1 MWYCCQLGAD
11 EVSEQSWQL
20 ITAISDDGDGLTLC
34 G

>member
-1 MWYCCQLGAD
+1 VCCQLGAD
-11 EVSEQSWQL
+11 EVSEQLWQL